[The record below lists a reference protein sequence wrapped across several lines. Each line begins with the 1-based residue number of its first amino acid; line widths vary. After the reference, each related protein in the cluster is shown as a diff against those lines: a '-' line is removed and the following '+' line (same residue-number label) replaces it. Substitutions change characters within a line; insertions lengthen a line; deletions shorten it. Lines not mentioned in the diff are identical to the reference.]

1 MADRLQ
7 RVKGASKEAA
17 GKAKKEAGELSGRPT
32 TTARGAGKEAKGKAE
47 KAVGKARSAAK
58 KATR

>member
-7 RVKGASKEAA
+7 RVKGASKSTA
-17 GKAKKEAGELSGRPT
+17 GRAQREAGQLSSRPT
-32 TTARGAGKEAKGKAE
+32 TAGRGAAKEAKGKTENVA
-47 KAVGKARSAAK
+47 GKARSAAK